1 MQTLSIHPLNI
12 IKALS
17 MALEFSINGM
27 SRHHWRT
34 AFICYCIAEHIN
46 LGEKETYELIYA
58 ALLHDIGAAS
68 SWSERRKI
76 SVASP
81 LLVSNHKHAEEG
93 YLLLKDADK
102 MGQLADIIR
111 HHHDNWDGTNF
122 SRIYGEAIPLAS
134 RIINIADKIELLIKN
149 DVPIFKQRNYI
160 LSIINKYSNICLDP
174 KLVQVF
180 NEIAETESFWLDLVN
195 PNCYD
200 LFFNKITE
208 KTLTIF
214 SLDDVIAIVNIFAT
228 IIDRTSKFTATH
240 SRNVA
245 QMAVFLAK
253 QQAFSHDDL
262 KIMEI
267 SGLLHDLGKLAVPN
281 NILEKPAAL
290 TTEEFSI
297 IKQHTYYTYR
307 ILQQIDGFD
316 TIAQWAAYHHET
328 LDGKGYPF
336 RLKESEISVGSRI
349 VAVADVFVALTENR
363 PYRNKMEV
371 NKVQNIIMDMV
382 KQKKLDNDI
391 VSLLFDNRQDA
402 FALMAY

>member
-1 MQTLSIHPLNI
+1 
-12 IKALS
+12 
-17 MALEFSINGM
+17 M

-93 YLLLKDADK
+93 YLLLSTDK

-174 KLVQVF
+174 KLVQAF

-195 PNCYD
+195 
-200 LFFNKITE
+200 L
-208 KTLTIF
+208 
-214 SLDDVIAIVNIFAT
+214 IAMICF
-228 IIDRTSKFTATH
+228 
-240 SRNVA
+240 
-245 QMAVFLAK
+245 Q
-253 QQAFSHDDL
+253 
-262 KIMEI
+262 
-267 SGLLHDLGKLAVPN
+267 
-281 NILEKPAAL
+281 
-290 TTEEFSI
+290 
-297 IKQHTYYTYR
+297 
-307 ILQQIDGFD
+307 
-316 TIAQWAAYHHET
+316 
-328 LDGKGYPF
+328 
-336 RLKESEISVGSRI
+336 
-349 VAVADVFVALTENR
+349 
-363 PYRNKMEV
+363 
-371 NKVQNIIMDMV
+371 
-382 KQKKLDNDI
+382 
-391 VSLLFDNRQDA
+391 
-402 FALMAY
+402 

>member
-134 RIINIADKIELLIKN
+134 RIINIADKIELL
-149 DVPIFKQRNYI
+149 R
-160 LSIINKYSNICLDP
+160 
-174 KLVQVF
+174 
-180 NEIAETESFWLDLVN
+180 
-195 PNCYD
+195 
-200 LFFNKITE
+200 
-208 KTLTIF
+208 
-214 SLDDVIAIVNIFAT
+214 
-228 IIDRTSKFTATH
+228 
-240 SRNVA
+240 
-245 QMAVFLAK
+245 
-253 QQAFSHDDL
+253 
-262 KIMEI
+262 
-267 SGLLHDLGKLAVPN
+267 
-281 NILEKPAAL
+281 
-290 TTEEFSI
+290 
-297 IKQHTYYTYR
+297 
-307 ILQQIDGFD
+307 
-316 TIAQWAAYHHET
+316 
-328 LDGKGYPF
+328 
-336 RLKESEISVGSRI
+336 RI
-349 VAVADVFVALTENR
+349 VKSSATLR
-363 PYRNKMEV
+363 
-371 NKVQNIIMDMV
+371 V
-382 KQKKLDNDI
+382 KRLQ
-391 VSLLFDNRQDA
+391 
-402 FALMAY
+402 

>member
-1 MQTLSIHPLNI
+1 M
-12 IKALS
+12 
-17 MALEFSINGM
+17 
-27 SRHHWRT
+27 
-34 AFICYCIAEHIN
+34 
-46 LGEKETYELIYA
+46 
-58 ALLHDIGAAS
+58 
-68 SWSERRKI
+68 
-76 SVASP
+76 
-81 LLVSNHKHAEEG
+81 
-93 YLLLKDADK
+93 
-102 MGQLADIIR
+102 
-111 HHHDNWDGTNF
+111 
-122 SRIYGEAIPLAS
+122 
-134 RIINIADKIELLIKN
+134 
-149 DVPIFKQRNYI
+149 
-160 LSIINKYSNICLDP
+160 
-174 KLVQVF
+174 
-180 NEIAETESFWLDLVN
+180 
-195 PNCYD
+195 
-200 LFFNKITE
+200 
-208 KTLTIF
+208 
-214 SLDDVIAIVNIFAT
+214 DDVIAIANIFAT

-371 NKVQNIIMDMV
+371 NKVENIIMDMV